1 MTTNPNHQ
9 REVLADGSFR
19 TGTQAAGSAVSF
31 EPFINKPEVARRLG
45 KRVRTVDNWMQQG
58 LLPYYK
64 IGRSVAF
71 KWSEVEVQLRHV
83 CRVGRADEVEG

>member
-1 MTTNPNHQ
+1 VANALTP
-9 REVLADGSFR
+9 
-19 TGTQAAGSAVSF
+19 AAVGF
-31 EPFINKPEVARRLG
+31 EPFITKPEVARRLN

-71 KWSEVEVQLRHV
+71 KWSEVERQLRQVCHV
-83 CRVGRADEVEG
+83 NGGERE